1 MRNGTKY
8 RLLYLYQIL
17 VQNSDEEHP
26 ISTSGLKRMLK
37 EKYDIEVNRNTL
49 GNDLD
54 TLKQSGLHI
63 EVIHSTQNKYYFDGR
78 IFNEAELK
86 ILLDTV
92 ASSKFITERKS
103 TQLMAKL
110 LTQTSEINA
119 AKLRRHLYTIGR
131 VKSDNEKGYN
141 NVDIINNAIDSKHK
155 ISFTYLEYDINKRRP
170 LMDNG
175 KVYIVSPYNVI
186 WDGDYYYVIGY
197 CDACDEVRTF
207 RLDFIECEPVII
219 DEIIEPASDDFIL
232 AQYNN
237 VSLQT
242 ISSEE
247 MIFVELQCHNVL
259 KNDMTEKFGMYTD
272 AIPVDDEHFMIK
284 VKACV
289 GPKFFQWI
297 FGYDGLVRINQP
309 EIVRSK
315 YIKMLKNAL
324 TE

>member
-26 ISTSGLKRMLK
+26 ISTSELKQMLK

-63 EVIHSTQNKYYFDGR
+63 EAIHSTQNKYYFDGR
-78 IFNEAELK
+78 IFDEAELK
-86 ILLDTV
+86 ILLDAV

-131 VKSDNEKGYN
+131 VKSDNEKGYM

-155 ISFTYLEYDINKRRP
+155 ISFTYLEYDINKSRP
-170 LMDNG
+170 LMNNR
-175 KVYIVSPYNVI
+175 KMYIVSPYNMI

-197 CDACDEVRTF
+197 CDASDEVRIF

-219 DEIIEPASDDFIL
+219 DEIIEPASDDFNL

-237 VSLQT
+237 MSLQT

-247 MIFVELQCHNVL
+247 MIVVELQCHNVL
-259 KNDMTEKFGMYTD
+259 MNDMTERFGMYTD
-272 AIPVDDEHFMIK
+272 TIPVDDEHFVIK

-309 EIVRSK
+309 ETVRSK
-315 YIKMLKNAL
+315 YIKMLRNAL